1 MARGKVQMRRIE
13 NPVHRQVTFCK
24 RRMSLLKKA
33 KELSVLCDAE
43 IGVIVFSPHGK
54 LYELATNGDM
64 LSLIDRYRS
73 NLPEAPVESGEQNMS
88 LVSLHRQHDVT
99 QQEVLLLRQ
108 EVDLLQNSL
117 RYMYGDKDINHMNLG
132 ELQSLES
139 NLEIWV
145 HNIRSTKMQIMS
157 SEIEMLKNKE
167 GILKAAN
174 DILQE
179 RIIEQTGILDVNN
192 YY

>member
-1 MARGKVQMRRIE
+1 MADDVRDMR
-13 NPVHRQVTFCK
+13 
-24 RRMSLLKKA
+24 
-33 KELSVLCDAE
+33 
-43 IGVIVFSPHGK
+43 
-54 LYELATNGDM
+54 
-64 LSLIDRYRS
+64 SLIDRYKS
-73 NLPEAPVESGEQNMS
+73 NLQEAPVESSEQNMS
-88 LVSLHRQHDVT
+88 LVT

-108 EVDLLQNSL
+108 EIELLQNSL

-157 SEIEMLKNKE
+157 REIEMLKNKE